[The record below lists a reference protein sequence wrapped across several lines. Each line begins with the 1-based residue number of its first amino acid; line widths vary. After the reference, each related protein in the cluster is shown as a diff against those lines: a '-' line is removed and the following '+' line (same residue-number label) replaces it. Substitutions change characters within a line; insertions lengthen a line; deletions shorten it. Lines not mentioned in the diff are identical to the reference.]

1 MDHYP
6 VLNARHGEKPAAGS
20 TMKPYWGYPSRE
32 LPCPGVPNQCEYLD
46 AVWWMHSRAMLFSL
60 ILWAILGGLLV
71 FFLVSRVVKP
81 ARSRNAIVGFES
93 GKTAAPMGT
102 WARLWKSNAATGRK
116 FLLPESMHSVFG
128 NVTRLQLLLLAVLLV
143 YLLVFSKNL
152 LTPVKGTTSFSRRT
166 GLGGF
171 SNRLGVFANA
181 LTIFQ
186 FPPPLVRAH
195 HIFSVDGPHNWLD
208 HHRSETLSATT
219 ESLQRFRER
228 SVAMAMISFIWV
240 FSFPAVIKK
249 TGYEFF
255 RKTHCV
261 VALVYIGACWGHWA
275 RLSCWMIASLAVI
288 FLDFGIRYLRTI
300 LIHTGYTKS
309 GGYGFE
315 SAQATLQSFDD
326 QEGRVVRVDFKHNHG
341 PWHPGQHFYLTFPT
355 LSVWQNHPFTVASLP
370 SALPAISH
378 HTYIIRCLNGET
390 SKLGQLALKIEAE
403 KTTTPVIL
411 SGPYGP
417 PSLCEPGNMLLIAGG
432 TGITMAHPLFLSR
445 AQQLRGQQGRSSGKV
460 QLVWIIRRIQDLE
473 WMGPELSILKQYLSK
488 EQDSLSIRIFVTRE
502 VESTIYDKDSK
513 ESSEEDGATEE
524 ASSSSNKSQFGHVS
538 NLVRKYPGF
547 EVQWLGDHHPDL
559 GQVVTEFVEGADECA
574 GSVSVVGSGPR
585 GMGTSLRAGVAH
597 INDGARVSK
606 GEEKYDVHLHWDD
619 RHD

>member
-1 MDHYP
+1 MDHHP

-143 YLLVFSKNL
+143 YLLVFSFVAIWYKNL

-171 SNRLGVFANA
+171 SNRLGVFAYA
-181 LTIFQ
+181 LTPLSVFLSQRESILSLLTGMPSQSFNFLHRWLGHIIFFQ
-186 FPPPLVRAH
+186 SMVHTIGWTIIEARLYQPQPKVYKGFVKDLY
-195 HIFSVDGPHNWLD
+195 IMWGI
-208 HHRSETLSATT
+208 
-219 ESLQRFRER
+219 
-228 SVAMAMISFIWV
+228 VAMAMISFIWV

-261 VALVYIGACWGHWA
+261 VALVYIGACWGHW
-275 RLSCWMIASLAVI
+275 
-288 FLDFGIRYLRTI
+288 
-300 LIHTGYTKS
+300 
-309 GGYGFE
+309 GYGFE

-326 QEGRVVRVDFKHNHG
+326 QEGRVVRVNFKHNHG

-417 PSLCEPGNMLLIAGG
+417 PSLCEPGNLLLIAGG

-445 AQQLRGQQGRSSGKV
+445 AQQLREQQGRRSGKV

-513 ESSEEDGATEE
+513 ESSEEDGATEV
-524 ASSSSNKSQFGHVS
+524 ASSSSNKSQSGHVS

>member
-1 MDHYP
+1 
-6 VLNARHGEKPAAGS
+6 
-20 TMKPYWGYPSRE
+20 
-32 LPCPGVPNQCEYLD
+32 
-46 AVWWMHSRAMLFSL
+46 
-60 ILWAILGGLLV
+60 
-71 FFLVSRVVKP
+71 
-81 ARSRNAIVGFES
+81 
-93 GKTAAPMGT
+93 
-102 WARLWKSNAATGRK
+102 
-116 FLLPESMHSVFG
+116 
-128 NVTRLQLLLLAVLLV
+128 
-143 YLLVFSKNL
+143 
-152 LTPVKGTTSFSRRT
+152 
-166 GLGGF
+166 
-171 SNRLGVFANA
+171 
-181 LTIFQ
+181 
-186 FPPPLVRAH
+186 
-195 HIFSVDGPHNWLD
+195 
-208 HHRSETLSATT
+208 
-219 ESLQRFRER
+219 
-228 SVAMAMISFIWV
+228 
-240 FSFPAVIKK
+240 
-249 TGYEFF
+249 
-255 RKTHCV
+255 
-261 VALVYIGACWGHWA
+261 
-275 RLSCWMIASLAVI
+275 MIASLAVI

-378 HTYIIRCLNGET
+378 HTYIIRCLIGQT
-390 SKLGQLALKIEAE
+390 SKLGQLALRSVAE

-417 PSLCEPGNMLLIAGG
+417 PSLCEPGNLLLIAGG

-524 ASSSSNKSQFGHVS
+524 ASSSSNKSQSGHVS

-559 GQVVTEFVEGADECA
+559 GQVVTEFVEVADECA

-585 GMGTSLRAGVAH
+585 GMGTSLRTGVAH